1 MAQKNDDRIMQL
13 KNQIAEKKAQLAN
26 KTDRFAPKTNCLLVL
41 DKVTYNLHVEASELL
56 LIKVNS
62 IAMSTKDLGLDI
74 TNIIVSGYSLDK
86 WLDDIRSFLEVKAY
100 REEKRKLDK
109 LEQQLTALLSDDK
122 KTELEID
129 SIAAML
135 GV

>member
-1 MAQKNDDRIMQL
+1 
-13 KNQIAEKKAQLAN
+13 
-26 KTDRFAPKTNCLLVL
+26 
-41 DKVTYNLHVEASELL
+41 
-56 LIKVNS
+56 
-62 IAMSTKDLGLDI
+62 MSAKDLGYDI
-74 TNIIVSGYSLDK
+74 TELEISGYSLDK